1 MENEVFNKCL
11 WKIKDL
17 EGHVKE
23 LNDDIKITQSVTGNF
38 MCITDD
44 SIARLNA
51 KVDKLNKR
59 TFLLGAVAIILGLCK
74 INVTVT
80 GNKKNTEKKDNKTE
94 E

>member
-1 MENEVFNKCL
+1 MENEVFNKF
-11 WKIKDL
+11 KNL
-17 EGHVKE
+17 EGHVKA
-23 LNDDIKITQSVTGNF
+23 LNDDIKITQSVTGNC
-38 MCITDD
+38 MCMTED
-44 SIARLNA
+44 SITRINA

>member
-1 MENEVFNKCL
+1 MENEVFNKF
-11 WKIKDL
+11 KNL
-17 EGHVKE
+17 EGRVKA

-38 MCITDD
+38 MCMTED
-44 SIARLNA
+44 SITRLNA

>member
-1 MENEVFNKCL
+1 MENEVFNKF
-11 WKIKDL
+11 KNL
-17 EGHVKE
+17 EGHVKA

-38 MCITDD
+38 MCITED
-44 SIARLNA
+44 SITRLNA

-59 TFLLGAVAIILGLCK
+59 TFLLGLCK